1 MYIPDANPMA
11 GYPQPYAT
19 WAAVRAIADAHGGAN
34 GTDESARSSEEDTTP
49 RAYKV
54 DVAA

>member
-19 WAAVRAIADAHGGAN
+19 WAAVRAIADVQGGAK
-34 GTDESARSSEEDTTP
+34 GADESAGSSQEDTTP
-49 RAYKV
+49 PAYKV

>member
-1 MYIPDANPMA
+1 MHIPDANPMA

-19 WAAVRAIADAHGGAN
+19 WAAVRAIADVQGGTSRA
-34 GTDESARSSEEDTTP
+34 DEPARSSEEDAAP
-49 RAYKV
+49 HPYHV